1 MKNFADLTEREVLA
15 VAISSEEEDS
25 RIYMTFAEDLAE
37 RYPDSAKIFEEMAEE
52 ERGHRHRL
60 LEMYEQRFG
69 PHLPPIRR
77 EDVKGFL
84 RRRPI
89 WLTKNLPLDTI
100 RKEVETMELQ
110 AEQFYIKA
118 AEQAEDVG
126 VRRLLGDLAEEEKG
140 HEQLAVKLTDK
151 ILSPD
156 VRAEE
161 DKTRRR
167 MFVLQYVQPGLAGL
181 MDGSVSTLAPL
192 FAAAFAT
199 HQNWQTFLVGL
210 AASIGAGISMG
221 FAEALSDDGSLTGRG
236 SPWLRGA
243 TCGMMTTLGGL
254 GHSMPYL
261 VPDSWPNA
269 FWIATAIAGV
279 VVFFELWAIAFIRAR
294 YMDTPFLQA
303 VFQIVLGGA
312 IVLARR
318 HPDRRGV
325 AAMAQL
331 PFSPPISGKNM
342 SFHDAGSRLMVP
354 TRRMNFANFIVA
366 AGVMVHSTPGP
377 VTTFVTISSGSFEP
391 VSSIQLCAVPF
402 GSAAMIAVAS
412 FTASRN
418 AA

>member
-25 RIYMTFAEDLAE
+25 RIYMSFAEDLKD
-37 RYPDSAKIFEEMAEE
+37 RYPDSAKLFEEMAEE

-60 LEMYEQRFG
+60 LEMYEERFG

-110 AEQFYIKA
+110 AEQFYAKA
-118 AEQAEDVG
+118 SDTAEDVG
-126 VRRLLGDLAEEEKG
+126 VRRLLGDLAEEERG
-140 HEQLAVKLTDK
+140 HENLAVKLTDQ
-151 ILSPD
+151 ILKPD
-156 VRAEE
+156 VREAE
-161 DKTRRR
+161 DRTRRR

-199 HQNWQTFLVGL
+199 HQNWQTFVVGL
-210 AASIGAGISMG
+210 AASLGAGISMA

-236 SPWLRGA
+236 SPWLRG
-243 TCGMMTTLGGL
+243 TVTGVMTAVGGL
-254 GHSMPYL
+254 GHSLPYL

-269 FWIATAIAGV
+269 FWIATAIAGI

-303 VFQIVLGGA
+303 VFQVVLGGVIVLGVGIVIGA
-312 IVLARR
+312 
-318 HPDRRGV
+318 
-325 AAMAQL
+325 
-331 PFSPPISGKNM
+331 S
-342 SFHDAGSRLMVP
+342 
-354 TRRMNFANFIVA
+354 
-366 AGVMVHSTPGP
+366 
-377 VTTFVTISSGSFEP
+377 
-391 VSSIQLCAVPF
+391 
-402 GSAAMIAVAS
+402 
-412 FTASRN
+412 
-418 AA
+418 